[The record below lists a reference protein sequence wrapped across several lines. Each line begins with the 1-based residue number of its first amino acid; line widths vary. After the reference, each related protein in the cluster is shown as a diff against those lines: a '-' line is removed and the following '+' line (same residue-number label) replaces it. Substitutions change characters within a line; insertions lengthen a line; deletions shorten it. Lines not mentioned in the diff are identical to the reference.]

1 MSPEQMFQ
9 ICNTLAL
16 AACVAVIAAPR
27 WAVVTG
33 TIHWGVIT
41 GLLVLY
47 AVLIAAFFFRVEG
60 GGFFTLAAVQTL
72 FTNPHV
78 ALAGWVHYLAFDL
91 FVGLWISGRADAM
104 GLNRVVQA
112 PILIATFMF
121 GPFGFLLFQAVR
133 AASVLMPRSQRALI

>member
-1 MSPEQMFQ
+1 MGPEQMFQ
-9 ICNTLAL
+9 ICNTFAL
-16 AACVAVIAAPR
+16 AAWVALIAAPR

-41 GLLVLY
+41 GLSVLY

-72 FTNPHV
+72 FTDPHV

-104 GLNRVVQA
+104 GLNRLVQA

-133 AASVLMPRSQRALI
+133 AASALMPRSQRALI